1 MIFFIGWIMMVTM
14 GLLDIVYYALIT
26 SEIPIRISEV
36 EFGISILIK
45 LSLVLFAVIVY
56 KKKRSVIWCA
66 LSVFI
71 TLGYMWIWLAILKDI
86 MFNSEIKS
94 IIIFPISS
102 ILSIILSDSISI
114 LRTVRN
120 SKNEN

>member
-120 SKNEN
+120 SKNET

>member
-14 GLLDIVYYALIT
+14 GLLDIVYYLLIT

-86 MFNSEIKS
+86 MFNSETKS
-94 IIIFPISS
+94 IIIFPIFS

-120 SKNEN
+120 SKNAT